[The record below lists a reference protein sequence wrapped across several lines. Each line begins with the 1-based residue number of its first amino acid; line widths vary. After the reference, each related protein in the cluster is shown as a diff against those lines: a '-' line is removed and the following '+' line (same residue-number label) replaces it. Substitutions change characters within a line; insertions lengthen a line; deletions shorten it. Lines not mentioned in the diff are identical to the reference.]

1 VILGRASRLVQE
13 LFYVKLQVF
22 CLFFCLF
29 ARKVVLLPTQGLK
42 SFFKNDKMKRKTCKM
57 RTLAM
62 IMAVFSSVAAMG
74 QSEKKNSE
82 PDWLKDF
89 TSRITLNGYAQGGW
103 SYQNPN
109 GEPTNA
115 YNLKRTLLWAK
126 ARITDRWS
134 FMFMHDFSSVVQEFY
149 TDYRLS
155 KGNELTV
162 RLGQFK
168 HSYSMENPLS
178 PTQLELIDVYSQ
190 AVLYL
195 AGEGPDPLNGVNY
208 GRDMGLEIYGDL
220 AKGLVHYELALM
232 SGQGINRRDLNN
244 QKDFIAKLELRPM
257 LGFRVVASGYLGTG
271 CAVNKAA
278 WNPDIQVGDNYKRNR
293 YSVGAEYKTQAY
305 TGSKYKEA
313 RPASIRAEWLGGQ
326 DGDVGSRGGYA
337 TVCIPVVD
345 ALDVVASGETFD
357 RNTKVDGW
365 DQTNLTLGLQY
376 WFYKKCRLQLQY
388 TRCLCGENI
397 SSKDYDWL
405 QAQVQVAF

>member
-1 VILGRASRLVQE
+1 
-13 LFYVKLQVF
+13 
-22 CLFFCLF
+22 
-29 ARKVVLLPTQGLK
+29 
-42 SFFKNDKMKRKTCKM
+42 MKRETCKM
-57 RTLAM
+57 KLLAVM
-62 IMAVFSSVAAMG
+62 MMAGSSLMASA
-74 QSEKKNSE
+74 QQKSSEI
-82 PDWLKDF
+82 DWTKDF

-109 GEPTNA
+109 DKPQNA

-168 HSYSMENPLS
+168 HSYTMENPMS
-178 PTQLELIDVYSQ
+178 PTQLELVDVYSQ

-208 GRDMGLEIYGDL
+208 GRDMGLEVYGDL

-232 SGQGINRRDLNN
+232 SGQGINRKDLNN
-244 QKDFIAKLELRPM
+244 QKDFITKLELRPVD
-257 LGFRVVASGYLGTG
+257 GFRVVASGYLGTG
-271 CAVNKAA
+271 CAVGTAA
-278 WNPDIQVGDNYKRNR
+278 WNPEINVGDNYKRNR
-293 YSVGAEYKTQAY
+293 YSVGAEYKTQPY

-326 DGDVGSRGGYA
+326 DGNVGSRGGYVTTA
-337 TVCIPVVD
+337 IPVVD
-345 ALDVVASGETFD
+345 ALDIVASGETFD

-365 DQTNLTLGLQY
+365 DQTNLTVGLQY
-376 WFYKKCRLQLQY
+376 WFYKKCRMQLQY
-388 TRCLCGENI
+388 TRCMCGDMI
-397 SSKDYDWL
+397 GKDYNWL
-405 QAQVQVAF
+405 QAQMQVAF